1 MGRVFCGVGCVSLL
15 VALMDRREFFRLAM
29 RGAFGAAV
37 AHGYDWDRLLWVP
50 KPIMVVPGSMNSLIT
65 PEWVRNEM
73 FLLHKRFFTLNS
85 HGIFEHSGDGLVR
98 QIGFHV

>member
-1 MGRVFCGVGCVSLL
+1 MTLSRRDLLRSLL
-15 VALMDRREFFRLAM
+15 ALPVAAT
-29 RGAFGAAV
+29 V
-37 AHGYDWDRLLWVP
+37 DWEQLLWVP